1 MININY
7 IFKKGIL
14 FCYPSVLKEEDI
26 LELQEIIKQLG
37 VKKIVI
43 NLDYHHE
50 INFIYLK
57 LIVNI
62 YNLINHLNG
71 NLLVCGNIDES
82 DNHRLFDLDILT
94 INHELT
100 AIELL
105 ERS

>member
-14 FCYPSVLKEEDI
+14 FCYPNDLKESDI
-26 LELQEIIKQLG
+26 IELKSIINDLG
-37 VKKIVI
+37 IKKIVI
-43 NLDYHHE
+43 NLDYQH

-62 YNLINHLNG
+62 YNIINHLNG
-71 NLLVCGNIDES
+71 NLLVCGNIEDS

-94 INHELT
+94 INQELT

-105 ERS
+105 ERN